1 MRRVISQK
9 AIRWVFL
16 VKNKAKAWGLGG
28 KTYPIIHN
36 KNPLSF
42 YLSIEERGFY

>member
-1 MRRVISQK
+1 MRMVANK
-9 AIRWVFL
+9 NAIKKVFL
-16 VKNKAKAWGLGG
+16 AKNKAKAWGLGG